1 MAEPETDRGDV
12 DEAQETLGGLV
23 VTCRDAAGVL
33 QLVET
38 PLDEVA
44 QPVEGAID
52 GDAQL
57 ACLAHRDHRH
67 DVPRLHG
74 FANLVRVIAAIG
86 PGSCLGSGRNW
97 LAA

>member
-57 ACLAHRDHRH
+57 ACLAHRDHRR
-67 DVPRLHG
+67 DMPLPS
-74 FANLVRVIAAIG
+74 FT
-86 PGSCLGSGRNW
+86 
-97 LAA
+97 LAELSVDLPETAP